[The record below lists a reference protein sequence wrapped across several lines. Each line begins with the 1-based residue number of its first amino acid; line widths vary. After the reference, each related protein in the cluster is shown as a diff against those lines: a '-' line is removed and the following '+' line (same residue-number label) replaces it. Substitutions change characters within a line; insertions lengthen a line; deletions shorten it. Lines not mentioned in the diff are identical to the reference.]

1 MNTHNKR
8 KVFVMG
14 GSRGVGAAIVKRF
27 ASQGDEVVFSYVNSH
42 SAAETLAQ
50 ETGSTALQLDSADR
64 NAITLQMSKLGSL
77 DVLIVN
83 AGVLSAGDPL
93 TLSGEEIEKL
103 FQINIHAPYFAAIE
117 AARQMPQGGR
127 IVLIGS
133 TNADRVPMQGLSAYA
148 TSKSALQ
155 GMVKGLARDFGP
167 LGITI
172 NVVQPGPV
180 DTDMNPAEGPLN
192 ELMHSFMAIKRH
204 AHGDEVAA
212 MVSWVASS
220 EAAMVTGA
228 ALTIDGGFAA

>member
-50 ETGSTALQLDSADR
+50 ETGSPALQLDSADR